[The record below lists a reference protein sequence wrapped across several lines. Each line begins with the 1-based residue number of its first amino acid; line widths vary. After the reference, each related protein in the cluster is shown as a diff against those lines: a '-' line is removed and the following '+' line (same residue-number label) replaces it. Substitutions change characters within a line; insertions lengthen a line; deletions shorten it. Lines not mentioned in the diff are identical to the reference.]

1 MPTDNTV
8 GKEVPPATGIAAEAP
23 VPRKLWH
30 AGSLTY
36 TAGGLAV
43 LFFWL
48 LWGDFAFS
56 LKERSVPQTLQLLLQ
71 KFEAR
76 DVAVGFLI
84 GSLPQAISIFLSPVI
99 SYWSDRHRGRW
110 GRRIP
115 FLFVPT
121 PLAFLSM
128 VGLAYSPVIGRW
140 LHPAVVSLAAAP
152 VVGPWLHYLLGNG
165 ALRENVSVIICFG
178 FFWTLFE
185 ISSITCV
192 SVLSGLINDVV
203 PRELLGRFFGLF
215 RIFSLGAGMA
225 FNYSLMKDIEKGPY
239 VGVFLGIGFL
249 YLVSFSAMCLRV
261 KEGTYPPPPP
271 RAAGARGPLWR
282 RFLAAVRIYVR
293 ECFSHPYYRWFFLSI
308 ALANMAFQ
316 PINLFYVLYAKSIG
330 METGTMGKFF
340 TLQLFLS
347 LLQAYPLGW
356 LADRFHPIRVTIAAL
371 VLYVIV
377 TLLTFLF
384 VRGVTPLG
392 YAQVICGTIAGCWMT
407 ATAPLGPMLL
417 PRAKFATFASAMGVV
432 ASLGLIVVSLVCGR
446 LLDGMNHDY
455 RYIYLW
461 ASLFTTLSLL
471 ATLVV
476 YRKFQALGGS
486 RSYVAPE

>member
-1 MPTDNTV
+1 MSTDNTAE
-8 GKEVPPATGIAAEAP
+8 KEVSPASPSAAVLPPAP
-23 VPRKLWH
+23 KLWH
-30 AGSLTY
+30 VGSLTY

-76 DVAVGFLI
+76 DIVVGFLI

-115 FLFVPT
+115 FLFIPT
-121 PLAFLSM
+121 PVAVVSM

-140 LHPAVVSLAAAP
+140 IHHAPAA
-152 VVGPWLHYLLGNG
+152 GLLG
-165 ALRENVSVIICFG
+165 ENAWIIICFG

-185 ISSITCV
+185 FSSITCV

-215 RIFSLGAGMA
+215 RVFSLGAGMA

-239 VGVFLGIGFL
+239 VGVFLGIGLL
-249 YLVSFSAMCLRV
+249 YLVSFSAMCFRV

-271 RAAGARGPLWR
+271 RAEGVTAPLWR
-282 RFLAAVRIYVR
+282 RFLAATRTYVR
-293 ECFSHPYYRWFFLSI
+293 ECFSHSYYRWFFVSI
-308 ALANMAFQ
+308 ALTNMAFQ
-316 PINLFYVLYAKSIG
+316 PINLFYVLYARSIG
-330 METGTMGKFF
+330 MDTGTMGKFF

-356 LADRFHPIRVTIAAL
+356 LADRFHPIRVTMAAL

-377 TLLTFLF
+377 TLTTFLF
-384 VRGVTPLG
+384 VRGVNPLG

-407 ATAPLGPMLL
+407 ATSPLGPMLL

-432 ASLGLIVVSLVCGR
+432 TSIGLMVVSLLCGR
-446 LLDGMNHDY
+446 LLDVMNHDY

-461 ASLFTTLSLL
+461 ASIFTALSLL
-471 ATLVV
+471 ATIVV
-476 YRKFQALGGS
+476 YRKFQALGGT